1 MYALLMT
8 LFIVVTIFLAIFVL
22 IQQGKGDLGLSA
34 LGGGTQMLFGG
45 SGGKSFF
52 EKVTWVLGAVFILGA
67 LGLAVLKSRVVRNSR
82 ASGYI
87 SKKKQQTPTTEMPL
101 DFDQSTQDNTQN
113 ESNAPVMPIE

>member
-1 MYALLMT
+1 MYALLMV
-8 LFIVVTIFLAIFVL
+8 LFIFITIFLAIFVL

-67 LGLAVLKSRVVRNSR
+67 LGLSVLKSKVIKNSR
-82 ASGYI
+82 LAGYV
-87 SKKKQQTPTTEMPL
+87 SQKKQQTPEANLPVE
-101 DFDQSTQDNTQN
+101 FDGAARNNSA
-113 ESNAPVMPIE
+113 E